1 MWLADTPVS
10 ASDRPFFSVSSLW
23 KKGFFQRGTG
33 PARQEGIVSSSSSSS
48 EWWNQEELLLLSLAK
63 DLLHVH
69 PFHCLY
75 GCHSERL
82 AIDEALHTVAVFQ
95 CFLCLCEGIFRLVFG
110 KCYKTTRVALRK
122 ALECLACHPR
132 VHQAVSARHTFKGDL
147 GLLREQCYLR
157 FYTSKYR
164 QLFFS
169 DFFVSVKEFWDLC

>member
-1 MWLADTPVS
+1 MNS
-10 ASDRPFFSVSSLW
+10 
-23 KKGFFQRGTG
+23 RG
-33 PARQEGIVSSSSSSS
+33 
-48 EWWNQEELLLLSLAK
+48 AK
-63 DLLHVH
+63 DLLYVH

-95 CFLCLCEGIFRLVFG
+95 CFLCLCEGIFWLVFG
-110 KCYKTTRVALRK
+110 KWYKTTRVALRK
-122 ALECLACHPR
+122 ALDCLACHPR
-132 VHQAVSARHTFKGDL
+132 VHQAVSVRHTFKGDL

-169 DFFVSVKEFWDLC
+169 DFFVSVKEFWDLCWGNVAKRQESRWEKLSNASLVIHAFIRSWTLGRAVLYAPLYF

>member
-1 MWLADTPVS
+1 MNS
-10 ASDRPFFSVSSLW
+10 
-23 KKGFFQRGTG
+23 RG
-33 PARQEGIVSSSSSSS
+33 
-48 EWWNQEELLLLSLAK
+48 AK

-82 AIDEALHTVAVFQ
+82 AIDEALHTVAVLK
-95 CFLCLCEGIFRLVFG
+95 CFLCLCEGIFRLVFE

-122 ALECLACHPR
+122 ALVCLACHPR
-132 VHQAVSARHTFKGDL
+132 VHQAVSVRHTFKGDL

-164 QLFFS
+164 QLFFKKIS
-169 DFFVSVKEFWDLC
+169 QQQDKYEPQLICIFPENRYRLNNLEVLDLYF